1 MDRPTDVST
10 PFALVR
16 RLVQDAE
23 LHAHCGSIAF
33 FSLLAFYPS
42 AFLLLASL
50 GRLPWGAP
58 RQALLEALRQYY
70 PAGQDFLLRNL
81 GVSVVQY
88 GREVEW
94 TAALWILVGA
104 AGVFIP
110 LETVLNRAFGF
121 DRHRPY
127 LHNQAVGTALSLAT
141 AAIAVITLLAAGAVR
156 GGIEAQLVPSFGRS
170 ALQVLALR
178 GFALLGTAAV
188 VVLWFRRLPNGD
200 VPLRV
205 VLGPACW
212 TALALHAVHFFY
224 GLALPHLALSR
235 AHGPFYV
242 SIGFALLAYAL
253 AFVLVGGALVA
264 GRGGVGPQLAVGGP
278 APGEET
284 DGAARTR

>member
-1 MDRPTDVST
+1 MDRRNDAST
-10 PFALVR
+10 LFALLR

-23 LHAHCGSIAF
+23 LHAHCGAIAF

-42 AFLLLASL
+42 AFLLLALL
-50 GRLPWGAP
+50 GRLPGDEP
-58 RQALLEALRQYY
+58 RQALLEALREYY

-81 GVSVVQY
+81 GVSVNQY
-88 GREVEW
+88 GREMDW

-121 DRHRPY
+121 ERHRPY
-127 LHNQAVGTALSLAT
+127 LRNQAVGSVLSLAT
-141 AAIAVITLLAAGAVR
+141 AAIAVIALLLAGAAR
-156 GGIEAQLVPSFGRS
+156 GIIETLFMPSLGRS
-170 ALQVLALR
+170 AFHAVALR

-188 VVLWFRRLPNGD
+188 VLLWFRRLPNGD

-205 VLGPACW
+205 VLRPAAW
-212 TALALHAVHFFY
+212 TAIVLHGVHLLY
-224 GLALPHLALSR
+224 GVALPYLDLPR

-264 GRGGVGPQLAVGGP
+264 GRDLALP
-278 APGEET
+278 PR
-284 DGAARTR
+284 DR